1 MKIQVGQSEQVVSE
15 CERLIA
21 VDGSVFMA
29 AKDSF
34 DFVADFMEMLAEKEA
49 EVAALISFTRDAM
62 MRGIDFDKVESL
74 NEKARDIFDLDD
86 NLEEVYRSPAIQLVP
101 TMVQLF

>member
-1 MKIQVGQSEQVVSE
+1 MD

-29 AKDSF
+29 AKDSV
-34 DFVADFMEMLAEKEA
+34 DFVADFMEMLTEKEA
-49 EVAALISFTRDAM
+49 EVTTLIVFTREAM
-62 MRGIDFDKVESL
+62 KRGIDYDSVESL

-86 NLEEVYRSPAIQLVP
+86 NLQEVYRSPAI
-101 TMVQLF
+101 